1 MNVIVLAAGS
11 RFRFGD
17 GRAIPPYLCEVN
29 GGLLLE
35 QKLAQLASL
44 PETVLTLAVTEEDAR
59 DFGVSDLVRVLD
71 ENCNIFMIANK
82 TAGALCT
89 ALLAIDSLDR
99 DDDLLITN
107 VTDLVSVDHA
117 AVRDSFRTA
126 GNQAGAVIF
135 ESVNPRYSF
144 VRIDDDGNVLQAA
157 EKRAISRHATTGV
170 YWFETVSLFEEMS
183 FRHVVKSSLGT
194 HPYYVCPVL
203 NEVILAGGTV
213 GSFAIRATD
222 YHPIKDSSAAL

>member
-1 MNVIVLAAGS
+1 MLAAGS

-29 GGLLLE
+29 GSLVLE

-44 PETVLTLAVTEEDAR
+44 PDTTVTLAVTEEDAR
-59 DFGVSDLVRVLD
+59 DFGVSDLVKVLNED
-71 ENCNIFMIANK
+71 CHIFPIANK

-89 ALLAIDSLDR
+89 ALLAIDNLDR
-99 DDDLLITN
+99 ADDLLITN
-107 VTDLVSVDHA
+107 VTDLVSVDHL
-117 AVRDSFRTA
+117 AVRDSFRLA
-126 GNQAGAVIF
+126 GNQAGAIVF

-183 FRHVVKSSLGT
+183 FRHIVKSSLGS

-203 NEVILAGGTV
+203 NEIILAGGTV
-213 GSFAIRATD
+213 GSFAIDSTD